1 MARKKQTR
9 SIAAENLFTDAV
21 SFAGYFNISI
31 SGTWAGTL
39 TVQRSFDSGSTWY
52 DVDQWTANT
61 QEYGLEP
68 EGGVQYRAG
77 IKTGEYT
84 SGTCVVRLSH

>member
-21 SFAGYFNISI
+21 SLAGYFNISL
-31 SGTWAGTL
+31 SGTWVGTL

-52 DVDQWTANT
+52 DVDQWTSNT
-61 QEYGLEP
+61 QAYGLEP
-68 EGGVQYRAG
+68 EVGVHYRAG
-77 IKTGEYT
+77 IKTGDFT
-84 SGTCVVRLSH
+84 SGTCVVRLSQ